1 MVKKK
6 IQIVGAA
13 IHLLFTEARQCK
25 KPPSVV
31 FYFLPSNAGRWPT
44 FTYYPWV
51 MPPLGHRTWWRPR
64 FCLPWDLSSG
74 VSARGTV
81 DGGTSSPK
89 RNVFWFSITLK
100 LLLESRVCCICI
112 EKKRRSMKKK
122 KMLTKIRKLL
132 WLTKVEVCKES
143 GFFFFHFLWFGF
155 QSPSHSV
162 VAYRLKPVL
171 SSLSPAR
178 LSQNTLRLLD
188 SSYPFPLS
196 ISSYA
201 SFFPFTFGIT
211 LYPPFTFLSYSS
223 S

>member
-1 MVKKK
+1 
-6 IQIVGAA
+6 
-13 IHLLFTEARQCK
+13 
-25 KPPSVV
+25 
-31 FYFLPSNAGRWPT
+31 
-44 FTYYPWV
+44 

-143 GFFFFHFLWFGF
+143 GFFFSFSVVRFPVTVLFSCCLSLKTCLVILITCSPLPEHITITGFLLSLPSQHLFLRLF
-155 QSPSHSV
+155 FSLHLRHYSVPPHSPSSH
-162 VAYRLKPVL
+162 
-171 SSLSPAR
+171 
-178 LSQNTLRLLD
+178 TL
-188 SSYPFPLS
+188 PLS
-196 ISSYA
+196 LPSISLLVCL
-201 SFFPFTFGIT
+201 TR
-211 LYPPFTFLSYSS
+211 L
-223 S
+223 